1 MEELQKIKRMIRN
14 FQREK
19 DQIHRNIDGVVAQDI
34 LKELKNLAAEVTL
47 QVKALEEL
55 GEDVTFIAEVRIA
68 TAMQRANEM
77 KKMVYEMANV
87 LI

>member
-47 QVKALEEL
+47 QVKALEEF
-55 GEDVTFIAEVRIA
+55 GDDVWFIAEVRIA

-77 KKMVYEMANV
+77 KKTVYETANV